1 MKNNLIQI
9 WIILLLISALLYFFS
24 KNVALTIFINFLF
37 DNIIFFVNYG
47 SLKVNKEGFMELFY
61 MSLVALNNCLAVI
74 ISLNFIFPYPVLQS
88 PEIEFTA
95 ILLVII
101 FINIIQII
109 IYPFCQSLHSLDYN
123 KNIFAPLIGTLVFV
137 VGKII
142 LVDVLVPVTMKG
154 IHSFDKNVWYIFNL
168 GISIVLARCVFKM
181 INSKVDKLLFYSLVM
196 PHIILDQLGYFIC
209 VIIFASLIS

>member
-1 MKNNLIQI
+1 
-9 WIILLLISALLYFFS
+9 
-24 KNVALTIFINFLF
+24 
-37 DNIIFFVNYG
+37 
-47 SLKVNKEGFMELFY
+47 

-123 KNIFAPLIGTLVFV
+123 KNIFAPLIGTLVFI

-196 PHIILDQLGYFIC
+196 PHIILDQLAYFIC
-209 VIIFASLIS
+209 FIIFASLIS